1 MTTNKRGIELLQ
13 DPALNKYTAFREA
26 EKQALGLVGL
36 VPDVTEAE
44 DLQLSRVMMQLS
56 HKNTDLQRYI

>member
-26 EKQALGLVGL
+26 EKQALGLVASYL
-36 VPDVTEAE
+36 T
-44 DLQLSRVMMQLS
+44 
-56 HKNTDLQRYI
+56 